1 MDSLDRQIDRYI
13 EMVKQGDRNIDRQ
26 IGYKVRYNRTAQI
39 DIQIDKYSS
48 SEWSNMGIETQID
61 RKVNRQI
68 QMETLSPIGIMR
80 RKNIMGSFDIDLD
93 QGADFKNNQTTKRL
107 FGPINRLV
115 V

>member
-26 IGYKVRYNRTAQI
+26 IGYKVRYNRTALI

-61 RKVNRQI
+61 RKVNRYIWTAQI
-68 QMETLSPIGIMR
+68 DRYTEMVAPNGQTWGQKHRQIGR
-80 RKNIMGSFDIDLD
+80 
-93 QGADFKNNQTTKRL
+93 
-107 FGPINRLV
+107 
-115 V
+115 